1 MLFERKDLLYSFI
14 VFMENNLAEPSKNS
28 DTDLEITRLDHQN
41 NVRNSSMMSN
51 AVKRFDILITNLS
64 VLRYF
69 DSLTK
74 LFSDF

>member
-1 MLFERKDLLYSFI
+1 
-14 VFMENNLAEPSKNS
+14 MENNLSEPSKNL
-28 DTDLEITRLDHQN
+28 DRNLEITRLDHQN

-51 AVKRFDILITNLS
+51 AIKRFDILTTNLS
-64 VLRYF
+64 VLHYL